1 MALRQRQA
9 AGVREDVTE
18 VDGLVVDRHAML
30 PGEIEKGFVAEKGPG
45 RSKREVIVDGAGHG
59 CEPELEA
66 CSPNGVKRNPGS
78 RRVMTI
84 PGLRWR
90 FIRAT
95 SPAVAASARRC
106 CTGLMIAGRFDPHG
120 RAAGIRA
127 GRLAGRRRDL

>member
-9 AGVREDVTE
+9 AGVRKDVTE
-18 VDGLVVDRHAML
+18 IDGLVVDRHAML
-30 PGEIEKGFVAEKGPG
+30 PGEIEKRLVAEKGPG
-45 RSKREVIVDGAGHG
+45 RSKREVVVDGAGHG

-66 CSPNGVKRNPGS
+66 CSPDRVKRNPGP

-95 SPAVAASARRC
+95 SPAGGGSARRC
-106 CTGLMIAGRFDPHG
+106 CTGPMTAGRFEPHG
-120 RAAGIRA
+120 RAAGI
-127 GRLAGRRRDL
+127 